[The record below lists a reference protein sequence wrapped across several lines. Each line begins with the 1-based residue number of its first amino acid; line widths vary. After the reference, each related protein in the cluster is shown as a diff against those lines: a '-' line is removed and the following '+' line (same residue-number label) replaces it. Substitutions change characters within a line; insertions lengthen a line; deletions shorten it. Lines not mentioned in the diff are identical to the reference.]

1 MVDSK
6 VKKEDKDA
14 KDQLMISLPFS
25 QKKSVIYILKQI
37 RDMVNIDNTITCVHD
52 PKCKGLRSKCGANN
66 NVLDVRVICK
76 GRSNFVALLEDR
88 ESKCSRS

>member
-37 RDMVNIDNTITCVHD
+37 RDLVNIDNTITSVHHD
-52 PKCKGLRSKCGANN
+52 PKCKGFRSKCGANN
-66 NVLDVRVICK
+66 NVLDVCVMQR
-76 GRSNFVALLEDR
+76 AE
-88 ESKCSRS
+88 